1 MNLKKLKEKSYKYF
15 NETDALEAV
24 KRDDNNLQHVKKQ
37 TEKICLEAVKRNGY
51 ALQFVE
57 NQSKKICLEAVKQDG
72 YNLTKPFEYASST
85 RFKAVF
91 AGKKIVVIDEAQR
104 ISDIGLKLKLIT
116 DQIPEIQ
123 LIVTGSSAFELSNK
137 VNEPLTGRKWE
148 YKLFPFSFSEMVDYH
163 GFTDENR
170 LMKHRLIYGYYP
182 DVVTN
187 QGNEKEILKQ
197 LSDSYLYKDILMWE
211 RIKKPEKLLKL
222 LQALAYQ
229 LGSEVSY
236 NKLANLLDIDNQ
248 TVEKYIQL
256 LEQTFIIFRLSAFSR
271 NHRKELKRG
280 RKIYFFDN
288 GIRNAL
294 LANFNLPE
302 LRTDIGALWENF
314 IISERIK
321 YLHYNNLW
329 ANSYFW
335 RTQDQQEID
344 YIEERD
350 GILFAYEIKWNAKKK
365 PFLSKSFANT
375 YPKHE
380 YTIINPQNYEQFL
393 I

>member
-1 MNLKKLKEKSYKYF
+1 MITRKLEKEIEKKLFNGKAIIVLGARQTGKTTLLKKIVSQKNDVLWLNADEAD
-15 NETDALEAV
+15 TIAL
-24 KRDDNNLQHVKKQ
+24 
-37 TEKICLEAVKRNGY
+37 
-51 ALQFVE
+51 FE
-57 NQSKKICLEAVKQDG
+57 NS
-72 YNLTKPFEYASST
+72 SST
-85 RFKAVF
+85 RLKAIF

-104 ISDIGLKLKLIT
+104 IADVGLRLKLIT
-116 DQIPEIQ
+116 DQIPGIQ
-123 LIVTGSSAFELSNK
+123 LIATGSSAFELANK

-148 YKLFPFSFSEMVDYH
+148 YRLYPLSFSEMVNHH
-163 GFTDENR
+163 GFLEENR
-170 LMKHRLIYGYYP
+170 LMTHRLIYGYYP
-182 DVVTN
+182 EVVSN
-187 QGNEKEILKQ
+187 PGNEKEILKQ

-211 RIKKPEKLLKL
+211 RIKKPGKLLKL
-222 LQALAYQ
+222 LQALALQ
-229 LGSEVSY
+229 LGSEISY
-236 NKLANLLDIDNQ
+236 NNLASLLEMDNQ

-256 LEQTFIIFRLSAFSR
+256 LEQTFIIFRLPAFSR

-321 YLHYNNLW
+321 YLHYNNIW

-350 GILFAYEIKWNAKKK
+350 GILYAYEIKWNA
-365 PFLSKSFANT
+365 
-375 YPKHE
+375 
-380 YTIINPQNYEQFL
+380 
-393 I
+393 

>member
-1 MNLKKLKEKSYKYF
+1 MITRNLENEIEKRLFDGKAIIILGARQTGKTTMLKKIVSQKNDVLWLNADEAD
-15 NETDALEAV
+15 TIAL
-24 KRDDNNLQHVKKQ
+24 
-37 TEKICLEAVKRNGY
+37 
-51 ALQFVE
+51 FE
-57 NQSKKICLEAVKQDG
+57 NS
-72 YNLTKPFEYASST
+72 SST
-85 RFKAVF
+85 RLKTIF

-104 ISDIGLKLKLIT
+104 ITDVGLRLKLIT
-116 DQIPEIQ
+116 DEIPEIQ
-123 LIVTGSSAFELSNK
+123 LIATGSSAFELANK

-148 YKLFPFSFSEMVDYH
+148 YKLFPFSFSEMINH
-163 GFTDENR
+163 QGFLEENR
-170 LMKHRLIYGYYP
+170 LMPHRLIYGYYP
-182 DVVTN
+182 EVVCKPGSEN
-187 QGNEKEILKQ
+187 EILKQ

-222 LQALAYQ
+222 LQALAFQ
-229 LGSEVSY
+229 LGSEISY
-236 NKLANLLDIDNQ
+236 NNLGLLLEMDNQ

-256 LEQTFIIFRLSAFSR
+256 LEQTFIIFRLPAFSR

-302 LRTDIGALWENF
+302 LRTDIGVLWENF

-321 YLHYNNLW
+321 YLHYNKIW
-329 ANSYFW
+329 ANSFFW

-350 GILFAYEIKWNAKKK
+350 GKLYAYEIKWNVKKK
-365 PFLSKSFANT
+365 PFISKSFANM
-375 YPKHE
+375 YPEHE
-380 YTIINPQNYEQFL
+380 YKIINPQNYEQFL
-393 I
+393 T